1 MIASRSLLPVCLHHQ
16 ICELKVWA
24 WKWVKEHSNQS
35 VSQPVSQLSV
45 GQSISRSVS
54 QSVSLKMV
62 SLADPSFW
70 LFLVGE
76 SRTRLIYQSL
86 QRLRGTFTV
95 NGRRT
100 LRISPNFEQI
110 KIVSTNSLD
119 ENNEK
124 LLICCRSKEQL
135 KTSEG
140 KLSDVVQIQIH
151 VCRLP
156 LNAILNL
163 SGSILSV
170 AERESS
176 VR

>member
-1 MIASRSLLPVCLHHQ
+1 MQSFSPSAS
-16 ICELKVWA
+16 
-24 WKWVKEHSNQS
+24 
-35 VSQPVSQLSV
+35 
-45 GQSISRSVS
+45 QSISRTVNQSVS

-70 LFLVGE
+70 HFLVGE

-95 NGRRT
+95 NGRRK

-140 KLSDVVQIQIH
+140 KTWWRRTNSNS
-151 VCRLP
+151 RLP
-156 LNAILNL
+156 RLARKRDSKSLGFYSVGSWTWVIGQIVSFRFNNL
-163 SGSILSV
+163 SLSH
-170 AERESS
+170 S
-176 VR
+176 VRA

>member
-1 MIASRSLLPVCLHHQ
+1 MKMSERKFQPVSQ
-16 ICELKVWA
+16 PVGQS
-24 WKWVKEHSNQS
+24 VSQS
-35 VSQPVSQLSV
+35 VSQPVSQSVNQSNSQSV
-45 GQSISRSVS
+45 GQS
-54 QSVSLKMV
+54 VSLRMV

-76 SRTRLIYQSL
+76 SRTLLIYQSL

-95 NGRRT
+95 NGRRK

-119 ENNEK
+119 ENNKK

-140 KLSDVVQIQIH
+140 KLSDIVQIQIH

-156 LNAILNL
+156 ANGIQNFSRALFC
-163 SGSILSV
+163 
-170 AERESS
+170 R
-176 VR
+176 